1 MKRDIMKVLDEEV
14 EKSKDF
20 DDFVGSVSKAIATT
34 VIAPVIR
41 KFVKD
46 NLEKKLKNIKFWK

>member
-1 MKRDIMKVLDEEV
+1 MKVLDEEV